1 MNHYQ
6 HTGHHHSLS
15 LQLSNLN
22 KEILILDH
30 FKDND
35 PNFTIIDKEEQNRI
49 TQQLFHMNE
58 IKNILINRMH
68 HVMPTIPH
76 NIENIHEVLDK
87 AESERQM
94 RHTQQ
99 IVDLTNNGETK

>member
-6 HTGHHHSLS
+6 HTGHHNSLS
-15 LQLSNLN
+15 IQLNNLN
-22 KEILILDH
+22 KEILILNH

-58 IKNILINRMH
+58 IKEILINRMH
-68 HVMPTIPH
+68 HIIPTIPH
-76 NIENIHEVLDK
+76 NIENIHDILDK
-87 AESERQM
+87 VETERQL
-94 RHTQQ
+94 RNTQQ
-99 IVDLTNNGETK
+99 IVDLTNFGETE